1 MLFELFPLFG
11 LFEPE
16 LGLLEFPPLFE
27 PEFGLLVL
35 PELSL
40 LPDVEGFLVSS
51 FLSSFFASSFLA
63 SSFLASSFGSIVG
76 AAVVSGFT
84 SVLAEASTTLP
95 PVTAVEAGAFCSV
108 LTSVPSD
115 FLTVSPLSVRTSLF

>member
-1 MLFELFPLFG
+1 MFPA

-16 LGLLEFPPLFE
+16 LGLF
-27 PEFGLLVL
+27 VL

-40 LPDVEGFLVSS
+40 PSDVEGFLVSS
-51 FLSSFFASSFLA
+51 FLSSFFD

-76 AAVVSGFT
+76 VAVVSGFT
-84 SVLAEASTTLP
+84 SVLAEASTTFP
-95 PVTAVEAGAFCSV
+95 PVTAVEVGAFCSV